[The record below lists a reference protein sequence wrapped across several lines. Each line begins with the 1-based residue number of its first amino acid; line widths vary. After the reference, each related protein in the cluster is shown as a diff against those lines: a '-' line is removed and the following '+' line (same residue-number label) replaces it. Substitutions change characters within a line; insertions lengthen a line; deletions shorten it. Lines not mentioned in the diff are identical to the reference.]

1 MHLRVTTKIGKRMMS
16 RMGTDPDKCFCS
28 LQNIQT
34 PVVIAL
40 ALGMGWMVESGAGKR
55 DVSVVSS
62 PDPLET
68 SFSSWLS
75 SAIFSEVDWGGMMS
89 SNSSCTSNLAALHI
103 LVYSGQYLSWQSVKC
118 FKLNEGHQLIQD
130 GFSFSIQ
137 ISLPP
142 KFKFSFMYMLSCH
155 IPHSSPHWQYLR

>member
-1 MHLRVTTKIGKRMMS
+1 MLFDSHGIGVGGQVGKGRVWACTQRVATKIGKRMVS
-16 RMGTDPDKCFCS
+16 REGTNPEKCSCS

-40 ALGMGWMVESGAGKR
+40 ALGMGWMVESVAGKR
-55 DVSVVSS
+55 DVSVFSS
-62 PDPLET
+62 PGPLET

-89 SNSSCTSNLAALHI
+89 SNSSCTSNLAALHV
-103 LVYSGQYLSWQSVKC
+103 LVHSGQYLSWQSVKC
-118 FKLNEGHQLIQD
+118 FMLNEDQFKD
-130 GFSFSIQ
+130 GFIFLIQ

-142 KFKFSFMYMLSCH
+142 EFKF
-155 IPHSSPHWQYLR
+155 